1 MDWIKKRYDQFLLA
15 LFAVMLLAFAI
26 LIILKIGAFG
36 EKFTEAAT
44 PVPPKMNIPPL
55 ILDRVDEAKTA
66 LETPPVWNIDT
77 KEPRTTGS
85 LFVSEV
91 YMIGE
96 EGVPKKPKEDAIRQ
110 DSLTGAKI
118 PNRWFLDN
126 ALPLR
131 EANVALQDPD
141 QDGFAN
147 EDEWRAKP
155 PTDPNN
161 KDSHPA
167 YHTKLFLKQF
177 IQIPFRLIFSAYDG
191 DPKKDQPEK
200 INFQIN
206 TVDLKQ
212 PSEFLKI
219 GEMVPNTKF
228 KLQKFDY
235 KTALNPGTGDETDVS
250 ELTLINEETGTVVVL
265 ILTKVTNSPD
275 VYSLFNYQWPQPPQD
290 IRVKKLQ
297 EFALKPDTDKRYK
310 LIDISETEAV
320 IQLPTGEPYT
330 VSRDPRPPGK

>member
-15 LFAVMLLAFAI
+15 LLAVVLLAFAV
-26 LIILKIGAFG
+26 LIILRTGSFG
-36 EKFTEAAT
+36 ETFAEAAT

-55 ILDRVDEAKTA
+55 ILDRVDDAKTA
-66 LETPPVWNIDT
+66 LERPPVWVIDN

-96 EGVPKKPKEDAIRQ
+96 EGIPKKPKEDAIRQ
-110 DSLTGAKI
+110 DSLTDEKI

-131 EANVALQDPD
+131 EAGVAMQDPD
-141 QDGFAN
+141 QDGFVN

-155 PTDPNN
+155 QTDPNN
-161 KDSHPA
+161 KESHPP

-191 DPKKDQPEK
+191 DPKKDPIDK

-206 TVDLKQ
+206 TVDLRQ

-228 KLQKFDY
+228 KLEKFEY
-235 KTALNPGTGDETDVS
+235 KTVFNPGTGDETDVS
-250 ELTLINEETGTVVVL
+250 ELTLVNMETNVVVVL
-265 ILTKVTNSPD
+265 VLTKVTNSPD
-275 VYSLFNYQWPQPPQD
+275 VYALFDYQWPQPPMD

-310 LIDISETEAV
+310 LIDISESQAV
-320 IQLPTGEPYT
+320 IQLPTGESYT
-330 VSRDPRPPGK
+330 VPRDPRPPGK